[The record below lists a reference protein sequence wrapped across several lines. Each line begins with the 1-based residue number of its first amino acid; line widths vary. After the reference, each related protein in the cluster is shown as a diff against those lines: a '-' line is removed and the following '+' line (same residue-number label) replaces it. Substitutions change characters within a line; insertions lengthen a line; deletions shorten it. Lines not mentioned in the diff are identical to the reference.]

1 MEEIK
6 PILVAILDRLETESA
21 RNEAFRME
29 MYKFQGEMTQFKDD
43 IMQFKGKMLEF
54 KDEMSQFKGEMLEF
68 KDEMSQF
75 KGEMLEFKDEMSQ
88 FQGEV
93 RENFQDLQLQLDY
106 IAGKLGEHD
115 RDLHVLKCEL
125 V

>member
-29 MYKFQGEMTQFKDD
+29 MYKFQGEMTQFKDE
-43 IMQFKGKMLEF
+43 IM
-54 KDEMSQFKGEMLEF
+54 QFKGEMLEF

-75 KGEMLEFKDEMSQ
+75 KDEMLEFKGEMSQ

-115 RDLHVLKCEL
+115 RDLHVIKCEL